1 MTKPL
6 PWQRP
11 FFQTAVAQGS
21 VKESVF
27 AFKLAAQNSELY
39 LGGTNPNVPHGPFE
53 YHNLSEVGFWQ
64 LGGASVELDSGVVA
78 AELETIIDSGT
89 TFIYGTSG
97 QVRDFY
103 NKIPGSLVYGDGN
116 GFYSYPCN
124 SNPVL
129 SFNWGGESWEV
140 SQEKSVCYY

>member
-1 MTKPL
+1 M
-6 PWQRP
+6 
-11 FFQTAVAQGS
+11 
-21 VKESVF
+21 
-27 AFKLAAQNSELY
+27 
-39 LGGTNPNVPHGPFE
+39 
-53 YHNLSEVGFWQ
+53 
-64 LGGASVELDSGVVA
+64 ELDSGVVA

-89 TFIYGTSG
+89 TIIYGTSD

-140 SQEKSVCYY
+140 SQEKWVCFH